1 MSSESSKNSFNSI
14 GSLEIPI
21 QEVNLDA
28 YVSGSSNTN
37 EILWKPNDPWEQLSN
52 TNPKSRKEGI
62 YNLVKINLEYIGIRI
77 KHLYSSNN
85 YAKDDW
91 EEEKDSSN
99 TKVRLKSIISF
110 NIIIYRLQKHLTRK
124 SIMTEKR

>member
-28 YVSGSSNTN
+28 YASGSSNTI
-37 EILWKPNDPWEQLSN
+37 EIISKRNDPSEQLSN

-62 YNLVKINLEYIGIRI
+62 E
-77 KHLYSSNN
+77 
-85 YAKDDW
+85 
-91 EEEKDSSN
+91 
-99 TKVRLKSIISF
+99 
-110 NIIIYRLQKHLTRK
+110 
-124 SIMTEKR
+124 